1 LFVKAEGSF
10 KLAARVRALSAF
22 KQSDWIGRVVTECFF
37 CLRTGGRSATRN
49 KQQDAA
55 RRQEEFV
62 PA

>member
-1 LFVKAEGSF
+1 LFVKADRFF

-22 KQSDWIGRVVTECFF
+22 KQSYGIGRIVTECFF
-37 CLRTGGRSATRN
+37 LRSGRRSATQN
-49 KQQDAA
+49 KQQHAA